1 MPTVNYMG
9 IGYGY
14 VQSVEP
20 SCLMGARFQY
30 VTPSLQRV
38 LGWDETDPAHEGE
51 IRLTL
56 LRKSRLR
63 MRGLR

>member
-1 MPTVNYMG
+1 MG
-9 IGYGY
+9 IGYEY

-20 SCLMGARFQY
+20 SCLMGVCFQY
-30 VTPSLQRV
+30 VTTSRV

-56 LRKSRLR
+56 LRKRRLG
-63 MRGLR
+63 MRG